1 MNRTVRIVAT
11 GIAASALFAAAGGCG
26 SKGSS
31 SNSASSGSSSPA
43 GGAIKTGP
51 GITDKT
57 ITLGVLT
64 DLSGV
69 FAPFGQPLTKAHQ
82 LYWKQ
87 QNAKG
92 GVCDRTVNLLVKDHG
107 YDPQKAVVQYRDM
120 STKIAGMQDLL
131 GSPITAALLPTLKS
145 DRMPSMLTSWA
156 SSLLGNDFAIEVGAP
171 YELEI
176 INGLDY
182 LKGKGLIKSG
192 DKIGHVYFEGEFGE
206 AGLAGSKYY
215 AAKNGMKVAEQK
227 IQPTDEDMSG
237 QVAALKRAGVN
248 VIAVTT
254 GPKQMASLAGIA
266 ASQGMNVPIVGSNP
280 AFDPALMAS
289 PAAKALIANA
299 YIANPVAPFSSDQPA
314 VKRVSDAFM
323 AAYGKKDAKATVQVG
338 FAESQVMYEILK
350 KACENKDLSRE
361 GLIKASHELS
371 AIDTGGLVAG
381 TLDYSKVG
389 EPPARSTYLARPA
402 NVVGGLKAVGGP
414 MESDTAKNWT
424 VGATS

>member
-1 MNRTVRIVAT
+1 MTRTFRIIAT
-11 GIAASALFAAAGGCG
+11 GIAAAALFAGAGGCG
-26 SKGSS
+26 DKGSTSNGGGSS
-31 SNSASSGSSSPA
+31 SA

-51 GITDKT
+51 GITSKT

-69 FAPFGQPLTKAHQ
+69 FAPFGQPLTKAHE

-92 GVCDRTVNLLVKDHG
+92 GVCDRTVELLVKDHG
-107 YDPQKAVVQYRDM
+107 YDPQKAVVQYREM
-120 STKIAGMQDLL
+120 GPKIAGMQDLL
-131 GSPITAALLPTLKS
+131 GSPIVAALLPTLKS

-156 SSLLGNDFAIEVGAP
+156 SSLLASDFAIEVGAP

-182 LKGKGLIKSG
+182 LKGEGLIKSG

-206 AGLAGSKYY
+206 AGLAGTKYY
-215 AAKNGMKVAEQK
+215 VAKHGMEVVEQK

-237 QVAALKRAGVN
+237 QVSALKRAGVKL
-248 VIAVTT
+248 IAVTT
-254 GPKQMASLAGIA
+254 GPKQMASIAGIA
-266 ASQGMNVPIVGSNP
+266 ASQGMNVPILGSNP
-280 AFDPALMAS
+280 TFDPALMKS

-299 YIANPVAPFSSDQPA
+299 YIASPVAPFSSDEPA
-314 VKRVSDAFM
+314 VKEVSDAFVE
-323 AAYGKKDAKATVQVG
+323 AYGKKDAKATAQVG
-338 FAESQVMYEILK
+338 WAESQVMYAILD

-361 GLIKASHELS
+361 GLIKAQRQLS
-371 AIDTGGLVAG
+371 GINTGGVVAG
-381 TLDYSKVG
+381 TLDYTKVG
-389 EPPARSTYLARPA
+389 EPPTRSNYLARPA
-402 NVVGGLKAVGGP
+402 DVVGGLKSLGGP
-414 MESDTAKNWT
+414 VESDTAKNWT